1 MLRSSLKQILPS
13 KSTNHITTTMAPK
26 PNPRY
31 YSLGR
36 RIAALPV
43 ELQLQILNDMPLSR
57 MLELAAVAPAITPA
71 ILAHTPWTAFFT
83 TMRPPVPEPDGFDN
97 RENPGDGFYV
107 AGQKKKRREAEQK
120 EWDEYNNF
128 VPRNLLPEVLEIFPT
143 LLEVMRLAT
152 RKRPPHVLNK
162 ILEAMDTGRGSNTL
176 MSDEKSVWRERY
188 YWAFTGIMNPRPKYP
203 ENGII
208 TDEYKAAEKRYA
220 ETEPVANTSIT
231 PTHQLAEKVLTYMH
245 CEMRFY
251 LSLGY
256 ENFVPL
262 LQLYTDE
269 TLPEKLWDEENSLD
283 ANLPKLYNTLRE
295 AEKRLNEE
303 KAEQL
308 LELAELVE
316 KYPGWLIPLNRPHKP
331 PFPPS
336 PSSEAHLVKSYRRW
350 ATLLRDT
357 TRSHMLEGNTI
368 ADHIFGCD
376 RHPLLPHDL
385 LLQGLIAVLKKFP
398 ETSTD
403 TSSPWTPELKHTLSF
418 ITSHLG
424 TVTRHPFLPVRPTAP
439 YDPYENIYPL
449 DPLLTCSAE
458 PPTRTLFT
466 PYSPPPR
473 AGEKFL
479 QDTPHLHPPTYTPAN
494 LSPFRHTYGKHIHAR
509 PVRFNLDWFRSR
521 KYYAQAKGKHVRAP
535 KGVHRWGSGGRL
547 CGTVMGIEE
556 TERSWLE
563 GFLEVCAAVRGWSG
577 VVWEEDITVKE
588 WWENNVE
595 TGIREGKGMWEEADE

>member
-1 MLRSSLKQILPS
+1 MP
-13 KSTNHITTTMAPK
+13 PK

-57 MLELAAVAPAITPA
+57 MLELAAVAPATVPA
-71 ILAHTPWTAFFT
+71 ILAHKPWTAFFT
-83 TMRPPVPEPDGFDN
+83 TMRPTVPATDPWDLD
-97 RENPGDGFYV
+97 ENPGDGVYLAKV
-107 AGQKKKRREAEQK
+107 KKERREAKQK

-143 LLEVMRLAT
+143 LLEAMRVAT

-176 MSDEKSVWRERY
+176 VSDEKSVWRSM
-188 YWAFTGIMNPRPKYP
+188 YWGFTDVMNPRPKYP

-208 TDEYKAAEKRYA
+208 TDEYRAAKKRHEEA
-220 ETEPVANTSIT
+220 EPVANTSIA
-231 PTHQLAEKVLTYMH
+231 PTRQLAEKVLTYMH
-245 CEMRFY
+245 CELRFY

-256 ENFVPL
+256 EHFLPL

-269 TLPEKLWDEENSLD
+269 TLPEKLRDEEQSLD

-295 AEKRLNEE
+295 AEKGLNEE
-303 KAEQL
+303 KAEHL
-308 LELAELVE
+308 LELAELVG

-336 PSSEAHLVKSYRRW
+336 PSSEAHVVKNYRRW
-350 ATLLRDT
+350 AALLRDT

-385 LLQGLIAVLKKFP
+385 LLQ
-398 ETSTD
+398 
-403 TSSPWTPELKHTLSF
+403 
-418 ITSHLG
+418 
-424 TVTRHPFLPVRPTAP
+424 VTRHPFLPVRPTAP
-439 YDPYENIYPL
+439 YDPYENIYPRN
-449 DPLLTCSAE
+449 PLLTCSSPAE
-458 PPTRTLFT
+458 PPIRTLFT
-466 PYSPPPR
+466 PYSPLPR
-473 AGEKFL
+473 PGEKL
-479 QDTPHLHPPTYTPAN
+479 RQDTPHFHPPTHTPAN

-509 PVRFNLDWFRSR
+509 PVRFNLEWFRSR
-521 KYYAQAKGKHVRAP
+521 KYREQQAPKGKLVRAP
-535 KGVHRWGSGGRL
+535 VGVHRWGSGGRL

-556 TERSWLE
+556 TERTWLD
-563 GFLEVCAAVRGWSG
+563 GFLEVCAAVKGWRSE
-577 VVWEEDITVKE
+577 VVWEGDITVKE

-595 TGIREGKGMWEEADE
+595 TGIREGKGMWEEAVPPTSTPSHIINA